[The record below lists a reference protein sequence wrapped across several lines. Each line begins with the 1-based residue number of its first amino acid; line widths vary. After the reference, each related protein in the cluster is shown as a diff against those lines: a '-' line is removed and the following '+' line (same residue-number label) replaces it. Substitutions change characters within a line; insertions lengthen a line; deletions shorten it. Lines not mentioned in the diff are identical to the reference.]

1 MREDTSFKVLNVRV
15 YENDWDY
22 SRSVYLDVANGKVR
36 IIEDDHNARKPD
48 TLWREITGISL
59 SRMMQILVRTLQIT
73 SVVTHETILSVMALM
88 ISCTYYRKTVLSINT
103 GNIQHH
109 GLQKKYDKMKVN
121 NNLNN

>member
-59 SRMMQILVRTLQIT
+59 SRMMQIMGTDSTNHICCNTRNYFERHGIDDFLHLLQENGVEYKYREYTT
-73 SVVTHETILSVMALM
+73 SWPPKEV
-88 ISCTYYRKTVLSINT
+88 
-103 GNIQHH
+103 
-109 GLQKKYDKMKVN
+109 
-121 NNLNN
+121 